1 MIHHKQHGKKRT
13 LALLLAGSV
22 LFTNIPV
29 SANAVSD
36 IELSADES
44 ASDETAN
51 TGNTAT
57 NDAVDISIDS
67 IDENTASSTVDDSS
81 ELQSAAPDDSTSS
94 DDFSSDDDEAV
105 FSSGSESPN
114 SENID
119 RHSLHHYRT
128 WMHLLRNRKLTVISA
143 LQAMH
148 FIPELTMQMKRDLSL
163 RLKIREIPASAGLSA
178 SHPTLRRLCLP
189 GNRSTTIFPK
199 NNWLI
204 SGQIE

>member
-67 IDENTASSTVDDSS
+67 INLLPLMTQRPRMIFLLMTMKPSF
-81 ELQSAAPDDSTSS
+81 LQ
-94 DDFSSDDDEAV
+94 
-105 FSSGSESPN
+105 GQN
-114 SENID
+114 
-119 RHSLHHYRT
+119 
-128 WMHLLRNRKLTVISA
+128 
-143 LQAMH
+143 LQVA
-148 FIPELTMQMKRDLSL
+148 
-163 RLKIREIPASAGLSA
+163 KI
-178 SHPTLRRLCLP
+178 
-189 GNRSTTIFPK
+189 
-199 NNWLI
+199 
-204 SGQIE
+204 

>member
-1 MIHHKQHGKKRT
+1 MKI
-13 LALLLAGSV
+13 LL
-22 LFTNIPV
+22 PQ
-29 SANAVSD
+29 
-36 IELSADES
+36 
-44 ASDETAN
+44 
-51 TGNTAT
+51 
-57 NDAVDISIDS
+57 
-67 IDENTASSTVDDSS
+67 TVDDSS

-119 RHSLHHYRT
+119 YILGRPMTDEERQAQLAPLQNLDAFAPEPEVDSNIGIASY
-128 WMHLLRNRKLTVISA
+128 A
-143 LQAMH
+143 LYPGTYNANEER
-148 FIPELTMQMKRDLSL
+148 FVTEV
-163 RLKIREIPASAGLSA
+163 KIREIPASAGLSA
-178 SHPTLRRLCLP
+178 SHPTLRLLCLP

>member
-44 ASDETAN
+44 ASDETDN
-51 TGNTAT
+51 TGNTVT
-57 NDAVDISIDS
+57 NDTVDISIDS

-119 RHSLHHYRT
+119 YILGRPMTDEERQAQL
-128 WMHLLRNRKLTVISA
+128 A
-143 LQAMH
+143 PLQNLDSFA
-148 FIPELTMQMKRDLSL
+148 P
-163 RLKIREIPASAGLSA
+163 
-178 SHPTLRRLCLP
+178 
-189 GNRSTTIFPK
+189 
-199 NNWLI
+199 
-204 SGQIE
+204 

>member
-13 LALLLAGSV
+13 LVLLLAGSV

-81 ELQSAAPDDSTSS
+81 ELQSAALMTQRPRMI
-94 DDFSSDDDEAV
+94 F
-105 FSSGSESPN
+105 
-114 SENID
+114 
-119 RHSLHHYRT
+119 
-128 WMHLLRNRKLTVISA
+128 LLMTMKPSF
-143 LQAMH
+143 LQGQNLQIA
-148 FIPELTMQMKRDLSL
+148 
-163 RLKIREIPASAGLSA
+163 KI
-178 SHPTLRRLCLP
+178 
-189 GNRSTTIFPK
+189 
-199 NNWLI
+199 
-204 SGQIE
+204 